1 MRFSGLDDLQQLK
14 KSPLRGNG
22 LKIGP
27 TKSYGGL
34 RFRTCEDVKPKAIQ
48 WLWKG
53 MIPKGKI
60 TLFAGDSG
68 IGKTQILLSIA
79 AKITQGGHFAG
90 EETHCKQ
97 GDVIYLSGEDDL
109 SDTLIPRFIASGG
122 IQARLHDLSPTRLDG
137 SAYSLA
143 EELENIQEYLFDNP
157 DISLFIIDPITAFC
171 GGNFDNN
178 DVTSVRSL
186 ATRIKQLAE
195 DTGVAVII
203 LNHLTKD
210 SKNQAVH
217 RILGSGAWV
226 HAPRTVLGACKSDGN
241 YYFGKWKANISD
253 DGPVYKYDMVSR
265 EVEGLEAYYIRWS
278 EDVLR
283 HNVLKDFEDIGV
295 TTKGDK
301 SAIAQEILEY
311 ELEDGLKH
319 RKKDLIKAVQQEVK
333 ISKRQ
338 IERIAEEMH
347 LQQTRENKQNGEAL
361 WQLPL
366 TTDGE

>member
-1 MRFSGLDDLQQLK
+1 MRHSGLDDVQHLRKNPLK
-14 KSPLRGNG
+14 GNG
-22 LKIGP
+22 LRIGP
-27 TKSYGGL
+27 TKTYGGL
-34 RFRTCEDVKPKAIQ
+34 RFRTCEDVKPKPIT
-48 WLWKG
+48 WLWNG

-68 IGKTQILLSIA
+68 IGKTQILLSICA
-79 AKITQGGHFAG
+79 NVTRGGHFAG
-90 EETHCKQ
+90 EEIHCEQ
-97 GDVIYLSGEDDL
+97 GDVLYLSGEDDL
-109 SDTLIPRFIASGG
+109 ADTLIPRFIASGG
-122 IQARLHDLSPTRLDG
+122 VKARLHDLQPTKLDS
-137 SAYSLA
+137 SAYALA
-143 EELENIQEYLFDNP
+143 DQLEDIQEYLFDNP
-157 DISLFIIDPITAFC
+157 AISLFVIDPITAFC

-241 YYFGKWKANISD
+241 YYFGKWKANISTD
-253 DGPVYKYDMVSR
+253 EPVYKYEMVSR
-265 EVEGLEAYYIRWS
+265 QVEGLEAYYIRWS

-283 HNVLKDFEDIGV
+283 HNILKDFEDIGV

-311 ELEDGLKH
+311 ELEDGLNH
-319 RKKDLIKAVQQEVK
+319 RKKDLIKVVQQEVK

-338 IERIAEEMH
+338 IERISEDMG
-347 LQQTRENKQNGEAL
+347 LRQTREKKQNGEAL
-361 WQLPL
+361 WSLPL